1 MSTAE
6 LEAVETA
13 RNYYDS
19 EDADNFY
26 STVWGGEDIHIGI
39 YNSDTDS
46 IFDAS
51 RRTQERMINHLN
63 TIDSGS
69 RIIDLGSGYGGSARY
84 LANRFGC
91 HVVALN
97 VSEVEN
103 ERARSLNKK
112 SGLYDLIEVVD
123 GNFEELPFEDE
134 SFDIVWSQ
142 DSFLHSPLR
151 EQVISEASRV
161 LTTSGELIFTDPMKA
176 DACPDG
182 VLQPILDRI
191 HLESMASPE
200 FYRQAAAGNGFEELT
215 FDENTEHL
223 KRHYTAVLHQTLEHE
238 DKLRKNVSREYL
250 ENMKEGLNHWIDG
263 AEKDYL
269 AWGIF
274 HFQKS

>member
-1 MSTAE
+1 MSTAN

-39 YNSDTDS
+39 YNSDSDS

-51 RRTQERMINHLN
+51 RRTQERMINHLT

-103 ERARSLNKK
+103 ERARSLNEK
-112 SGLYDLIEVVD
+112 SGLEDLIEVVE
-123 GNFEELPFEDE
+123 GNFEDLPFEDE

-161 LTTSGELIFTDPMKA
+161 LASSGELIFTDPMKA
-176 DACPDG
+176 DDCPDG

-191 HLESMASPE
+191 HLENMATPS
-200 FYRQAAAGNGFEELT
+200 FYRQTAAENGLKERAFEEHT
-215 FDENTEHL
+215 QHL
-223 KRHYTAVLHQTLEHE
+223 KKHYAAVLEQTLENE
-238 DKLRKNVSREYL
+238 EQLRQNVSKEYL

-263 AEKDYL
+263 AEKGYL

-274 HFQKS
+274 HFRK

>member
-1 MSTAE
+1 MSTAN

-13 RNYYDS
+13 RTYYDS
-19 EDADNFY
+19 KDADNFY

-39 YNSDTDS
+39 YESDTDS

-51 RRTQERMINHLN
+51 RRTQKHMINHLN
-63 TIDSGS
+63 TISSDSW
-69 RIIDLGSGYGGSARY
+69 IIDLGSGYGGSARY
-84 LANRFGC
+84 LANRFDC
-91 HVVALN
+91 RVVALN
-97 VSEVEN
+97 LSEVEN

-112 SGLYDLIEVVD
+112 SGLEDLIEIIE
-123 GNFEELPFEDE
+123 GNFEQLPFEDE

-161 LTTSGELIFTDPMKA
+161 LSSSGELIFTDPMKA
-176 DACPDG
+176 DNCPEG

-191 HLESMASPE
+191 HLENMASPD
-200 FYRQAAAGNGFEELT
+200 FYRQVAGENGLKELA

-223 KRHYTAVLHQTLEHE
+223 KKHYTAVLEQTLKHE
-238 DKLRKNVSREYL
+238 DKLRKNVSKEYL
-250 ENMKEGLNHWIDG
+250 ENMKKGLNHWIKG

-274 HFQKS
+274 HFQK